1 MPAGGLAGI
10 MQYEGR
16 LCEYRSA
23 LAWDKG
29 APRGRL
35 RGAFRC
41 FPSFRRRFEE
51 DRDRTYYLF
60 FQANPRAGDRHGWE
74 GAEGW
79 GDETVVYGQARVRW
93 VHRIPTPEWLQ
104 ELHPRDPRR
113 IGYTEEWVAGV
124 ELEAGLARRL
134 EEEESWYSIQ
144 SERIFSLR
152 ATEVAVL
159 EHLCQQGRPS
169 DVARVASYAGHLAMK
184 AVQWILADCSA
195 QVVRWAEEARLG
207 RQCAQIAARIAW
219 AAEVAAG
226 LSWDTAQ
233 CAVEL
238 ELRRREQRQPR
249 ARQAAAAA
257 AKVALLAARQGTAA
271 CVKARSELRRVEQEA
286 ERMETERRCR
296 WQEQFGSLRRYG
308 GVGHRM
314 MEKMGWQVGSRLG
327 KQYSWQRAWRPVQ
340 ATSYSNRSGIRSEA
354 EPLRYRHSSLV
365 FAGSSVQ
372 LAAKAAALVAVQV
385 ACRCLSLSSTMSRY
399 QSRVRSGLAA
409 EAALQGAVMAMEVA
423 GGAADCV
430 AVAVSVEAAGAAQAA
445 LRRMGMVLAPMF
457 ARVHWRHRG
466 LRLTVRYQHQQR
478 LVNKSRLTV
487 RCPTVE
493 GVSEGCVLLSC
504 PAENQC
510 VDGTWSVDLVNH
522 VVRALRP
529 TEACSTSENLSKR
542 PKS

>member
-1 MPAGGLAGI
+1 
-10 MQYEGR
+10 
-16 LCEYRSA
+16 
-23 LAWDKG
+23 
-29 APRGRL
+29 
-35 RGAFRC
+35 
-41 FPSFRRRFEE
+41 
-51 DRDRTYYLF
+51 
-60 FQANPRAGDRHGWE
+60 
-74 GAEGW
+74 
-79 GDETVVYGQARVRW
+79 
-93 VHRIPTPEWLQ
+93 
-104 ELHPRDPRR
+104 
-113 IGYTEEWVAGV
+113 
-124 ELEAGLARRL
+124 
-134 EEEESWYSIQ
+134 
-144 SERIFSLR
+144 
-152 ATEVAVL
+152 
-159 EHLCQQGRPS
+159 
-169 DVARVASYAGHLAMK
+169 
-184 AVQWILADCSA
+184 
-195 QVVRWAEEARLG
+195 
-207 RQCAQIAARIAW
+207 
-219 AAEVAAG
+219 
-226 LSWDTAQ
+226 
-233 CAVEL
+233 
-238 ELRRREQRQPR
+238 
-249 ARQAAAAA
+249 
-257 AKVALLAARQGTAA
+257 
-271 CVKARSELRRVEQEA
+271 
-286 ERMETERRCR
+286 METERRCR

-430 AVAVSVEAAGAAQAA
+430 AVAVAVEAAGAAQAA

-510 VDGTWSVDLVNH
+510 VDGTWSVDLVSH

-529 TEACSTSENLSKR
+529 TEACSTSENLNKR
-542 PKS
+542 PKN